1 MKNEDLINTSFNN
14 NKFKEI
20 NIINSEQ
27 VTSNN
32 NIGSFKVYIRIRPHL
47 QNETQKIRDSN
58 NNRINAINKT
68 LAKDPLNNETQ
79 NEKIQMIK
87 IEKNILYLEDV
98 KNHKNNKTFLFDN
111 IFNESTNNESIFND
125 AIKPMIDKILL
136 GYNFTTLAYGV
147 TGTGKTYTIFG
158 DLTSNFGENGIIF
171 KACDY
176 LFEKIELNKKEENKS
191 NIINYFIKI
200 SYFEIYNEIVRD
212 LINENSS
219 PLMLVEDPQKGV
231 MCSNAKEVIIND
243 SVELKKIINKSN
255 KKRTMASTNLNQF
268 SSRSHALLQMTLEKK
283 VQRVDSED
291 NYDIYN
297 SKFLVVDLA
306 GSERG
311 AEKGKRR
318 EEGVNIN
325 KSLFTLSN
333 CLNILSEKS
342 NTGKFV
348 PYRDSKL
355 TRLLKDSLG
364 GNILTVM
371 IACISSLSINY
382 DETLSSLNYAFKA
395 KKITKKVMK
404 NIKEINLNNMQY
416 KEMIDSLKKEIFQL
430 KNIIKNQEI
439 RLKEKVSPNKK
450 IIMNNNDTINIQ
462 NEQFE
467 IKEEKKIEENKGIKD
482 VISDKKNLE
491 NEKEISEESS
501 NIINNIEKEIN
512 VEIYN
517 NYIEELTYGNMDM
530 NRLKTEIESL
540 KKDKNLLE
548 YYLLKDNEKDDNI
561 NNKYNSI
568 KIIYNKFIEV
578 INERLMD
585 NIEQNMIYNFNV
597 KEITE
602 LNKANYDKIIELEKA
617 AKEGKMIEEINY
629 TKKNIEENNIQKNQ
643 IIESIKKNDEQKEE
657 LKKLLLNLLSNKG
670 DSMNQYIHILKEKDK
685 LIKITKQYEKQI
697 ENYVKIQKQKDEDL
711 NKINRKIEILRAK
724 LKEKDKKINEL
735 EKKGGKQK
743 LEIKNT
749 KFINNFNNTN
759 LHKNKLIENNKTET
773 DKNKSIK
780 MSYKTYI
787 NSIKRNDSN
796 KNKKLLSPINKGQRK
811 TINQKKLS
819 HSYINK
825 EKYINNMSNQNFN
838 ATKRLSTITNQ
849 EKILKNYKKINN
861 MNFKYKTEENDENI
875 NNCNLN
881 DIFELKKYKELTIPK
896 TTITLEDLDNFK
908 KINKPIYIKKAK
920 SNNKNKIK
928 KCTNSKINNNKINK
942 KKYSSI
948 IRNNSKNI
956 SSNNSEIMI
965 KYKSNLIKSI
975 TVDLKRNKYSPES
988 NSNKVKSNKDKK
1000 SDNSKNSQHSDNNI
1014 LIIQP
1019 FKPEKLCIDL
1029 NKIQNLKDSVKND
1042 LNEKI
1047 NSIRL
1052 SKVKKDKHQKI
1063 INRNEKLINSSKSNP
1078 KLLIE
1083 KKSNK
1088 NYIKKLSLQ
1097 EARFENKLKYE
1108 KIPKKNYDLNIAESF
1123 INEYKK
1129 LKHGESE
1136 KNQSNN
1142 KVNRSTTTLIT
1153 KNKKIEENDT
1163 KSCMTDYQMIKNDK
1177 KHKIIDDFKS
1187 EGNYKELDK
1196 N

>member
-20 NIINSEQ
+20 NKINNEQ
-27 VTSNN
+27 VNSNN
-32 NIGSFKVYIRIRPHL
+32 NIGSFKVYIRIKPHL
-47 QNETQKIRDSN
+47 QNEKQKTRDSN
-58 NNRINAINKT
+58 INRINAINKT
-68 LAKDPLNNETQ
+68 LTKDTLINETE

-111 IFNESTNNESIFND
+111 IFNESTNNENIFND

-439 RLKEKVSPNKK
+439 RLKEKVSPNKE
-450 IIMNNNDTINIQ
+450 IIMNNNDTINIH
-462 NEQFE
+462 EQFE
-467 IKEEKKIEENKGIKD
+467 IKEEKQIEENKGIMG
-482 VISDKKNLE
+482 VTSDKKNLE
-491 NEKEISEESS
+491 NEKEICAESS

-548 YYLLKDNEKDDNI
+548 NYLLKDNEKDDNI

-759 LHKNKLIENNKTET
+759 LNKNKLIENNKTET

-825 EKYINNMSNQNFN
+825 EKYINNMSNQSFN
-838 ATKRLSTITNQ
+838 ATKRLSTITNK

-861 MNFKYKTEENDENI
+861 INFKYKTEENDENI

-908 KINKPIYIKKAK
+908 KINKPIYIKMEK
-920 SNNKNKIK
+920 SNNKNRIK
-928 KCTNSKINNNKINK
+928 KSTNNKINNKKINK

-988 NSNKVKSNKDKK
+988 NLNKVKSNKDKK

-1047 NSIRL
+1047 KSIRL

-1108 KIPKKNYDLNIAESF
+1108 KIPKKKYDLNIAESF

-1163 KSCMTDYQMIKNDK
+1163 KSCMTDYQVIKNDK
-1177 KHKIIDDFKS
+1177 KHTIIDDFKS
-1187 EGNYKELDK
+1187 EGKYKELDK

>member
-20 NIINSEQ
+20 NKINNEQ
-27 VTSNN
+27 VNSNN
-32 NIGSFKVYIRIRPHL
+32 NIGSFKVYIRIKPHL
-47 QNETQKIRDSN
+47 QNEKQKTRDSN
-58 NNRINAINKT
+58 INRINAINKT
-68 LAKDPLNNETQ
+68 LTKDTLINETE

-111 IFNESTNNESIFND
+111 IFNESTNNENIFND

-439 RLKEKVSPNKK
+439 RLKEKVSPNKE
-450 IIMNNNDTINIQ
+450 IIMNNNDTINIH
-462 NEQFE
+462 EQFE
-467 IKEEKKIEENKGIKD
+467 IKEEKQIEENKGIMG
-482 VISDKKNLE
+482 VTSDKKNLE
-491 NEKEISEESS
+491 NEKEICAESS

-548 YYLLKDNEKDDNI
+548 NYLLKDNEKDDNI

-759 LHKNKLIENNKTET
+759 LNKNKLIENNKTET

-819 HSYINK
+819 HSYINR
-825 EKYINNMSNQNFN
+825 EKYINNMSNQSFN
-838 ATKRLSTITNQ
+838 ATKRLSTITNK

-861 MNFKYKTEENDENI
+861 INFKYKTEENDENI

-908 KINKPIYIKKAK
+908 KINKPIYIKMEK
-920 SNNKNKIK
+920 SNNKNRIK
-928 KCTNSKINNNKINK
+928 KSTNNKINNNKINK

-988 NSNKVKSNKDKK
+988 NLNKVKSNKDKK

-1047 NSIRL
+1047 KSIRL

-1108 KIPKKNYDLNIAESF
+1108 KIPKKKYDLNIAESF

-1163 KSCMTDYQMIKNDK
+1163 KSCMTDYQVIKNDK
-1177 KHKIIDDFKS
+1177 KHTIIDDFKS
-1187 EGNYKELDK
+1187 EGKYKELYK